1 MVVLMGVRVKTT
13 IPIIGALNNYKPMRI
28 KQKTQDERQE
38 IKKGNTRID
47 SYQFIAL
54 TKFLD

>member
-1 MVVLMGVRVKTT
+1 MGVRVKTT